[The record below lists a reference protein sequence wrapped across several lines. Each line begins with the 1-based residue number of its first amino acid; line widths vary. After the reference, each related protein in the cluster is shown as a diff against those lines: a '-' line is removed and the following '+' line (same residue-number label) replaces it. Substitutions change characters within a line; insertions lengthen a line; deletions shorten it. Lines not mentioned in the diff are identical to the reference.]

1 MIKFP
6 PACQDRKNELT
17 PPSVSPREKV
27 ILKTDLLETR
37 LIAVPNYVEFRNYKS
52 NKTYRKVVVLQ
63 NVSVSLARFQLT
75 ARPNYSCFTVMIE
88 SKAQTGII
96 PPGMHVKLIVL
107 FRCNTLEEP
116 EEMLV
121 IRVQHGHSIVI
132 RLHGH
137 RDPPILK
144 VTSIPCYRCPQ
155 KKSKEIRDIE
165 SIMEAPFRQLDSFEE
180 SMEISV
186 SSVTS
191 SEDIPHCKKLKIFD
205 CGECFVGEQI
215 ASSLLVQNVG
225 GEGRFFIMSEI
236 DWCSMN
242 IEDITS
248 DNVLLLPCFAM
259 WPAYFTLKPQE
270 HIYLYIYFFPDSHGM
285 HVETLYTICDNCSM
299 ITTEMVGDGRAV
311 VE

>member
-1 MIKFP
+1 
-6 PACQDRKNELT
+6 
-17 PPSVSPREKV
+17 
-27 ILKTDLLETR
+27 
-37 LIAVPNYVEFRNYKS
+37 
-52 NKTYRKVVVLQ
+52 
-63 NVSVSLARFQLT
+63 
-75 ARPNYSCFTVMIE
+75 MIE

-144 VTSIPCYRCPQ
+144 GKSIIMIIHSSCMKRLKYRKYRSCLYRDSTSFNNPLSSVTSIPCYRCPQ
-155 KKSKEIRDIE
+155 KKSKKIRDIE

-180 SMEISV
+180 VPLFPIFQYVDISYHASSFLANSNLQSMEISV

-242 IEDITS
+242 IEVKILRFTVFIDVT
-248 DNVLLLPCFAM
+248 NVL
-259 WPAYFTLKPQE
+259 
-270 HIYLYIYFFPDSHGM
+270 YLHRLSGY
-285 HVETLYTICDNCSM
+285 N
-299 ITTEMVGDGRAV
+299 
-311 VE
+311 